1 MNTNRKMMPVR
12 EGLWSEPSA
21 PGEEPQLIGSHC
33 LTCGEL
39 FFPRQDSGL
48 CSYCQSKDL
57 EEVKLS
63 SKGTIFSYTVVM
75 LRPPV
80 YYKAEV
86 PYAIG
91 FVELPEGVRVETLF
105 TDYDIESLHVGMEV
119 EMVIEKLHEDEEGN
133 EIMSYRFRPVKSEIG
148 GKTT

>member
-1 MNTNRKMMPVR
+1 MNDTKRWIPVR
-12 EGLWSEPSA
+12 EGLWSDPSA
-21 PGEEPQLIGSHC
+21 DGGEAQLIGSHC

-57 EEVKLS
+57 EDIRLS
-63 SKGTIFSYTVVM
+63 SKGKIYSYTVVM
-75 LRPPV
+75 QRPPV

-91 FVELPEGVRVETLF
+91 FVELPEGIRVETLF
-105 TDYDIESLHVGMEV
+105 TGCDLEKLHVGMDV
-119 EMVIEKLHEDEEGN
+119 EMVIEKLHEDDEGN
-133 EIMSYRFRPVKSEIG
+133 EIVAYKFRPVTS
-148 GKTT
+148 